1 MAIAKEMND
10 AGDYFPLFGTCLG
23 FELFIILES
32 GRGYP
37 ENRIRCYS
45 YDNLPLTFTEGNF
58 VCFYILIYSISSGE
72 LLYFLF
78 FLFHFNT
85 YFNIGVTFGRVPLF
99 FLPNLFPNQI
109 RVSLKS
115 IVIQLNLN
123 FLRGVIAISSLKAKN

>member
-1 MAIAKEMND
+1 MTFVFNYRVLFPGGATYFNQSNGYADAGEHIMAIAKEMND

-58 VCFYILIYSISSGE
+58 VCFYILRYSISSGE

-85 YFNIGVTFGRVPLF
+85 YL
-99 FLPNLFPNQI
+99 LL
-109 RVSLKS
+109 L
-115 IVIQLNLN
+115 
-123 FLRGVIAISSLKAKN
+123 ISM